1 MKLTPLFLAAAVVC
15 GSAVAQAPDAAQRA
29 ENRAKAG
36 EIADKADRAANKVG
50 PGPKQRAENRDRLG
64 ELADKAD
71 RAADKIGP
79 GPAQRAENRAK
90 LSGLVDRTKQAAKRA
105 TSGTS
110 DVAGNRRGDT
120 ATMGAGRA
128 DDRGDT
134 SRRQRMDDA
143 YGSWRQQQGQR

>member
-1 MKLTPLFLAAAVVC
+1 MKLTPLFIAAAVVC

-50 PGPKQRAENRDRLG
+50 PGP
-64 ELADKAD
+64 
-71 RAADKIGP
+71 
-79 GPAQRAENRAK
+79 AQRAENRAK
-90 LSGLVDRTKQAAKRA
+90 VAGLVDRTKQAAKRA
-105 TSGTS
+105 TSGNS

-143 YGSWRQQQGQR
+143 YGNWRQQQGQR